1 MKKLYFVILVLFGIS
16 YNFLIAQE
24 KVSST
29 RFEKQHK
36 ISRFVEKHLPQTEMS
51 LLVSINGKNAPA
63 QQSALQTLRELER
76 LFPDYP
82 FDSLLVPLEV
92 LLKDTKADILSRTL
106 AALALDDLHS
116 DAGDAIIKD
125 MLNEENKELQTLC
138 NALMVKSNFKI

>member
-1 MKKLYFVILVLFGIS
+1 MKKLYFVVLVLFGLS

-24 KVSST
+24 KISST

-51 LLVSINGKNAPA
+51 LLVSISGKNAPA
-63 QQSALQTLRELER
+63 QQSALQTLRDLER
-76 LFPDYP
+76 LFPVYT

-92 LLKDTKADILSRTL
+92 LLKDTNADILSRTL
-106 AALALDDLHS
+106 AALALEDLHS

-125 MLNEENKELQTLC
+125 MVNADDKELQTLC
-138 NALMVKSNFKI
+138 SALMVKSNLKL